1 MDGIEK
7 LELNKGN
14 YTIVFVGNVLEDA
27 NIAGDVVGTA
37 LSDMKIQ
44 LTKKEGA
51 ANFTPLGDVLFA
63 KSSLAVGDDDTSV
76 ELTAK
81 RTLATTKMQV
91 TDYSGKIAEVGILV
105 PNVGTT
111 LGLRGDRMEESRNCI
126 RDDD

>member
-1 MDGIEK
+1 M
-7 LELNKGN
+7 
-14 YTIVFVGNVLEDA
+14 FVGNVLEDA

-91 TDYSGKIAEVGILV
+91 TDYSGKIA
-105 PNVGTT
+105 
-111 LGLRGDRMEESRNCI
+111 
-126 RDDD
+126 